1 MSKKRPLTP
10 QKLKKLFT
18 ILEREVLRSNV
29 LNYSVYEKREPH
41 FFEKSAAPVSKL
53 WGDPFTCRSCPA
65 GCSAIQRTGK

>member
-41 FFEKSAAPVSKL
+41 FSKL
-53 WGDPFTCRSCPA
+53 PSRLFSDTKDW
-65 GCSAIQRTGK
+65 

>member
-41 FFEKSAAPVSKL
+41 FSKKARL
-53 WGDPFTCRSCPA
+53 PDLNFGVMFYLPKLPSRLFSDTKDW
-65 GCSAIQRTGK
+65 